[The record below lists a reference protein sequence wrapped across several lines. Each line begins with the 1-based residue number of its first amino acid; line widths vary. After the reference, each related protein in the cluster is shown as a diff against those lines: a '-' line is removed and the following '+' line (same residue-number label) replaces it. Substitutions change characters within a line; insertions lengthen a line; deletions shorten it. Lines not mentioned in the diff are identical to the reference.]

1 MDDPRNL
8 TLTKLADLRESLISF
23 AKPRILEKLLDL
35 CEALGTDR
43 NSFVKQF
50 KFWLDKNGPDCRY
63 ANMARQFFIQD
74 QAESVANE
82 INWLYHNWSK
92 YYEEGK

>member
-1 MDDPRNL
+1 MNDPRND
-8 TLTKLADLRESLISF
+8 TLLKLASLRDSLIQF
-23 AKPRILEKLLDL
+23 AKPEVLKKILDL

-50 KFWLDKNGPDCRY
+50 KFWAEKNGEDCRY
-63 ANMARQFFIQD
+63 AAMAKQFFLQD
-74 QAESVANE
+74 QAESVAKQ

-92 YYEEGK
+92 YYE